1 MGKISLL
8 LLKKC
13 FCYYCPIFL
22 LVLYLHLK
30 VVFFLSCLGQTNTR
44 LNKVKQVLELGNGG
58 HRAEASVS
66 AVPMFAFCLTP

>member
-1 MGKISLL
+1 MPYFSSGI
-8 LLKKC
+8 
-13 FCYYCPIFL
+13 IFAF
-22 LVLYLHLK
+22 K
-30 VVFFLSCLGQTNTR
+30 GGFFFLSCLGQTNTR

>member
-1 MGKISLL
+1 MLL
-8 LLKKC
+8 LLLPY
-13 FCYYCPIFL
+13 FSSGIIFAF
-22 LVLYLHLK
+22 K
-30 VVFFLSCLGQTNTR
+30 GCFFLSCLGQTNTR